1 VSPVGL
7 AKLLSRLPSK
17 NDPNLLVGFETSD
30 DAAVY
35 KIDDE
40 RALVLTADIITP
52 PVDDPVLFGKIAAA
66 NALSDVFAMGGRPLA
81 CLNLIGF
88 PSKDLGPEIL
98 AGIVEGALEKITEA
112 GAVLAGGHTTDD
124 EEPKFG
130 LSVTGMVHPDRY
142 WGNAGALAG
151 DALLMTKP
159 IGSGVLFNANL
170 NKLVSPEA
178 MNACI
183 DVLTTLNQAASGVL
197 ANFDVHS
204 ATDVTGFGLG
214 GHAFE
219 MAQGSDV
226 TLTLDFASIPLL
238 AEALDMYQKG
248 VTTGVNVANH
258 EQIDRFTRFDGDQTS
273 AEQEILVDP
282 QTSGGLLV
290 ALPSAQAG
298 EAVQQM
304 QDAGVEDACLVGT
317 VEPRSGD
324 AALVIR

>member
-124 EEPKFG
+124 EE
-130 LSVTGMVHPDRY
+130 
-142 WGNAGALAG
+142 
-151 DALLMTKP
+151 
-159 IGSGVLFNANL
+159 
-170 NKLVSPEA
+170 
-178 MNACI
+178 
-183 DVLTTLNQAASGVL
+183 
-197 ANFDVHS
+197 
-204 ATDVTGFGLG
+204 
-214 GHAFE
+214 
-219 MAQGSDV
+219 
-226 TLTLDFASIPLL
+226 
-238 AEALDMYQKG
+238 
-248 VTTGVNVANH
+248 
-258 EQIDRFTRFDGDQTS
+258 
-273 AEQEILVDP
+273 
-282 QTSGGLLV
+282 
-290 ALPSAQAG
+290 
-298 EAVQQM
+298 
-304 QDAGVEDACLVGT
+304 
-317 VEPRSGD
+317 
-324 AALVIR
+324 